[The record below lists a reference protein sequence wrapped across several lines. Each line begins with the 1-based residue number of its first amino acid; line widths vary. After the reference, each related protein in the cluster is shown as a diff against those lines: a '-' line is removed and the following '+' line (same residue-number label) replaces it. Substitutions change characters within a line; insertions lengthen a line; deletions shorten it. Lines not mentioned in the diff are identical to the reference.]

1 MQIQMCIYLKNKYR
15 SNEISWV
22 QVGQIKLYEVQVGCQ
37 GGWIPII
44 PLHVSNTNI
53 NTNTN
58 NNKTNT
64 NINTNSRT
72 NARTNTNMNTDRS
85 QLGASG
91 RANGGCEVH

>member
-1 MQIQMCIYLKNKYR
+1 MQVLGLLNQWPHPVAGESSLSTILTRSMIIIHIGQIQI
-15 SNEISWV
+15 
-22 QVGQIKLYEVQVGCQ
+22 
-37 GGWIPII
+37 
-44 PLHVSNTNI
+44 I